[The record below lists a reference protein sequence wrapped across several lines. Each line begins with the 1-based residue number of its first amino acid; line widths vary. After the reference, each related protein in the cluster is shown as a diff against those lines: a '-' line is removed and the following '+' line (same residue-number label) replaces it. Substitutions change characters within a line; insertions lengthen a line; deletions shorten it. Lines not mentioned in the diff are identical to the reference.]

1 MKNLKVKI
9 IYEANVV
16 IDEFEEKKMT
26 SEQFERLKE
35 EVKREIDSMILA
47 GEGRNESSNIDIKWG
62 IE

>member
-1 MKNLKVKI
+1 MK
-9 IYEANVV
+9 VV